1 MIDLF
6 FLYMFIKKLVTPFDK
21 WKAYEEGIIDDKG
34 NIIKSADERSR
45 TIKGRE
51 AFTKFDLMVL
61 KLKKLLAKAP
71 GGQTRIAT
79 YAAAL
84 WLIKEHKDTDSSM
97 LNEEAAMVSINSYID
112 YIRENTDVNTK
123 FEEFFAEDGT
133 MSAGGGLVAG
143 IGVGPKGEPG
153 FTPAQMKRYK
163 RKNIQK

>member
-1 MIDLF
+1 
-6 FLYMFIKKLVTPFDK
+6 
-21 WKAYEEGIIDDKG
+21 
-34 NIIKSADERSR
+34 
-45 TIKGRE
+45 
-51 AFTKFDLMVL
+51 MVL
-61 KLKKLLAKAP
+61 KLKKLLAKVP